1 MKCHQPVVYVSWQ
14 RCAEGNR
21 TVELNSLFADAVPGP
36 KTKGLHCLPAI
47 SAEYRRRRIKPSFRM
62 KPLGIVKVGSGV
74 AAGPLEKSNGG
85 LLDGSGL
92 VRVIFGWE

>member
-1 MKCHQPVVYVSWQ
+1 MYVSWH
-14 RCAEGNR
+14 RCAEDNR
-21 TVELNSLFADAVPGP
+21 TVELDLPFADAIPGP

-47 SAEYRRRRIKPSFRM
+47 SAEYGRRRIKPSFGM

-92 VRVIFGWE
+92 SRVIFGWE